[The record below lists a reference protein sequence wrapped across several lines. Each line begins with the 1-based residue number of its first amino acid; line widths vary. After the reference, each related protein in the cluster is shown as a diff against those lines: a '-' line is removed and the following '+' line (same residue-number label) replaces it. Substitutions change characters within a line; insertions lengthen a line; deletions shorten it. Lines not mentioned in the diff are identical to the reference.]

1 MYPELNK
8 LKEITDK
15 EKVYTITQNVANTGS
30 SIMKQKIDKNS
41 FDNLSLKLL
50 VELDEKYI
58 IRKKFNFI

>member
-1 MYPELNK
+1 VYPELNK

-30 SIMKQKIDKNS
+30 SIMKQKIDENS

-50 VELDEKYI
+50 VDY
-58 IRKKFNFI
+58 